1 MLYVFSTLFNY
12 LYRGIKQ
19 GSITCD
25 VSFIFVDVLKENLV
39 FLAYE
44 SDF

>member
-1 MLYVFSTLFNY
+1 MLYVFSTLFN

-25 VSFIFVDVLKENLV
+25 ISFILIDVLKENLV
-39 FLAYE
+39 FLVYE